1 MPGNCQIPT
10 PEAYVD
16 QMLDYIG
23 YSEDLYGKKVL
34 ENSCGEGNILLKI
47 VMRYIESAKRQQR
60 TNSEIKEGLQR
71 DIVAYEI
78 DNRCIE
84 ACKKRLDEFVNSCG
98 IKNVN
103 WNLNHKDFLN
113 EKVTATYD
121 YVVGNPPYITYHD
134 MDNEQRNLLKDNYE
148 TCKRGRSDYCYA
160 FIEASIKSLAETGKM
175 VYLVPYSIMT
185 NKFAETLRKFI
196 QPHIREIYD
205 SQKRLPHPL

>member
-60 TNSEIKEGLQR
+60 MNSEIKEGLQR

-84 ACKKRLDEFVNSCG
+84 ACKKRLDGFVNSCG

-134 MDNEQRNLLKDNYE
+134 MDNTEKFV
-148 TCKRGRSDYCYA
+148 KR
-160 FIEASIKSLAETGKM
+160 
-175 VYLVPYSIMT
+175 
-185 NKFAETLRKFI
+185 
-196 QPHIREIYD
+196 
-205 SQKRLPHPL
+205 

>member
-60 TNSEIKEGLQR
+60 MNSEIKEGLQR

-84 ACKKRLDEFVNSCG
+84 ACKKRLDGFVTSCG

-160 FIEASIKSLAETGKM
+160 FIEASMQELSTEEMQDYIKMDILLDELEKNMFESME
-175 VYLVPYSIMT
+175 
-185 NKFAETLRKFI
+185 
-196 QPHIREIYD
+196 
-205 SQKRLPHPL
+205 